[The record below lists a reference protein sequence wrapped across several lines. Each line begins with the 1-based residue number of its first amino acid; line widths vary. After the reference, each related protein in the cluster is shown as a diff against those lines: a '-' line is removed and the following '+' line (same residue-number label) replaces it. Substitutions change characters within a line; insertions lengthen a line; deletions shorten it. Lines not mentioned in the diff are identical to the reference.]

1 MAPETVPQLLVG
13 ATGPKTLALSGELAQ
28 GTVLSGGTTPDACV
42 GRSLTSGRRIT
53 RSSSTSSVLSVPAVV
68 SAPLPRPQRPVASR
82 RRMRL
87 PWATRPKSR
96 QQHGDGLQQVQP
108 PWYSNRLLTSRMSA
122 SSFALSRRRFN
133 PWWRSS
139 EGYSGQ
145 NRVDVG
151 SAHVAMCH
159 EPNLP
164 GNGDRADI
172 DSGELSNGDRRIGC
186 RGQNDV
192 GGRFVDGPTAFT
204 KPRREALRVVVIV
217 GEASL

>member
-1 MAPETVPQLLVG
+1 MG
-13 ATGPKTLALSGELAQ
+13 
-28 GTVLSGGTTPDACV
+28 C
-42 GRSLTSGRRIT
+42 
-53 RSSSTSSVLSVPAVV
+53 
-68 SAPLPRPQRPVASR
+68 SR
-82 RRMRL
+82 CN
-87 PWATRPKSR
+87 
-96 QQHGDGLQQVQP
+96 H
-108 PWYSNRLLTSRMSA
+108 PWYSNRLLTRRMSA